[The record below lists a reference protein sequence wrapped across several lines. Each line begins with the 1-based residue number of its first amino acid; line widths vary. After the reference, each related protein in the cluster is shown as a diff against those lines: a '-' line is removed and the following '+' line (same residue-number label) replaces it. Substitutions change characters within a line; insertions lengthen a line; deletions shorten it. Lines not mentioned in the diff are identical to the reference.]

1 MGQPCDHCRQRAV
14 ECSYSF
20 RLGAV
25 ESSGRD
31 AVQDIELGAFT
42 DIQPLTVAESNV
54 NPPPMVFGDEPL
66 FGYLGGYTSVSDMLE
81 CSDNNQDW
89 LDFVGL
95 ATGTFQPSSTNVKTR
110 LDNYTFHFLDN
121 FTKKSGLVESF
132 DCGTFEQRVQVVSSF
147 LETEGHTVKTTDFN
161 STLANF
167 DSAMHHPQIPIADL
181 PDPLIIQTHQILLD
195 VKEVVTVKPRNS
207 VVSLEWSSILEQTC
221 MQFFS
226 PRNLRRFLELFWQIW
241 HPNVNFV
248 HRPTFEPANS
258 KSILV
263 AAMALIGPYFS
274 LFILPIL
281 SAETPP
287 SVYRETKL

>member
-1 MGQPCDHCRQRAV
+1 
-14 ECSYSF
+14 
-20 RLGAV
+20 
-25 ESSGRD
+25 
-31 AVQDIELGAFT
+31 
-42 DIQPLTVAESNV
+42 VAGSNV
-54 NPPPMVFGDEPL
+54 NPPPVVFEDESL
-66 FGYLGGYTSVSDMLE
+66 LGYLGSYTSVSDMLE

-89 LDFVGL
+89 LDFVSL
-95 ATGTFQPSSTNVKTR
+95 ATGTFQASSTNIKTR

-121 FTKKSGLVESF
+121 FTKRSGLVESF

-147 LETEGHTVKTTDFN
+147 LETEGHVAKTTNFDT
-161 STLANF
+161 TLAHV
-167 DSAMHHPQIPIADL
+167 DPAMHHTLLHIADL

-207 VVSLEWSSILEQTC
+207 VVSLEWSTILEQTC

-263 AAMALIGPYFS
+263 AAMALIGSYFS
-274 LFILPIL
+274 PFNLLIL
-281 SAETPP
+281 SAQTPSP
-287 SVYRETKL
+287 VY